1 MERRSP
7 IALLTTF
14 FTMLAL
20 SIFFNACNRMTG
32 DIEPQNSKSPVAQ
45 KDSYARLSTADCSS
59 FYNPV
64 LNQSQRDRAVALYGA
79 AGGTAF
85 DSCLGANLGSNY
97 VSNYSSLVFS
107 YMNQITIAITNGATA
122 YANTI
127 CVSVI
132 PACTGINV
140 YLSSAFKSHI
150 DGYLAPIRTSVQSD
164 PALTTEQ
171 RSVIQNALSALD
183 SNFEYV
189 SSQIEG
195 SDLINGMSSC
205 FPNPAWYGGGLMMQP
220 MGVLFGIGKVLRKV
234 VNIVAT
240 VVIRVV
246 EDAFKFGV
254 WGALVA
260 TPFLAILGVPAL
272 VAGVAIG
279 ALIGFT
285 NGVTAVLQG
294 NYTCILYPC
303 P

>member
-1 MERRSP
+1 
-7 IALLTTF
+7 L
-14 FTMLAL
+14 
-20 SIFFNACNRMTG
+20 
-32 DIEPQNSKSPVAQ
+32 NS
-45 KDSYARLSTADCSS
+45 ADCGS

-85 DSCLGANLGSNY
+85 DSCLGANLSSSY

-107 YMNQITIAITNGATA
+107 YMNQITIDITNGATA
-122 YANTI
+122 YANTFCI
-127 CVSVI
+127 RVI
-132 PACTGINV
+132 PACTNINV
-140 YLSSAFKSHI
+140 YLSTAFKSHI

-171 RSVIQNALSALD
+171 RSVVQNALSAFD
-183 SNFEYV
+183 DNFEYI

-195 SDLINGMSSC
+195 SDPVNGRSGC
-205 FPNPAWYGGGLMMQP
+205 FPNPAWYGGGSMIQP

-240 VVIRVV
+240 IAIRVV
-246 EDAFKFGV
+246 EDTFKFGI
-254 WGALVA
+254 WGILVA
-260 TPFLAILGVPAL
+260 TPFEEILGVPAL
-272 VAGVAIG
+272 VAGAVIG
-279 ALIGFT
+279 SIIGFA

-294 NYTCILYPC
+294 NYICILYPC